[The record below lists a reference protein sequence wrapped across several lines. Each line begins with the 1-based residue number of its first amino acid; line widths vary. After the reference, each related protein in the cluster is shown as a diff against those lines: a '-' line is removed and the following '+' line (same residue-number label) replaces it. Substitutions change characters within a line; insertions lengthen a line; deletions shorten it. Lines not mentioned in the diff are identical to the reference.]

1 MPKQDRYWKY
11 FDEAWKKI
19 IERLFPYLL
28 EFFVPELY
36 NDVDFSNKPF
46 FLDKEMEQL
55 SKESVKGAKYVDKLA
70 KIYLKDGSEQW
81 ILVHIE
87 VQGYPDENFP
97 LRMFRYFYRIFDK
110 HGKQIVSVAL
120 MTDSD
125 KSNPASKYEL
135 KAYGSGVSFDYLSFR
150 LIDYDRTQLENSDNP
165 IATIILTCQDKEIA
179 KQKGKAFDIKRNLIR
194 NLFSKG
200 FNKDIILASLEFI
213 DWTIVLDEEDENIL
227 LQELKQAEEVK
238 RMPYVMSFERIA
250 RKEGRKKGIKEG
262 RKEGLKEGEE
272 KGLKEGKEE
281 GLLQGSLLTLREVVL
296 ETLGDKF
303 GEIPPDLPD
312 IVNQIDDKDKLKE
325 LNRLAIK
332 CASIEEYKNMLHE
345 KV

>member
-19 IERLFPYLL
+19 IERLFPYFL

-36 NDVDFSNKPF
+36 HDVDFSIEYS

-110 HGKQIVSVAL
+110 YGKKIVSVAL
-120 MTDSD
+120 MTGSD
-125 KSNPASKYEL
+125 KGNIENKYEL
-135 KAYGSGVSFDYLSFR
+135 KAYGSGVIFDYLSFR
-150 LIDYDRTQLENSDNP
+150 LMDYNRTQLENSDNP
-165 IATIILTCQDKEIA
+165 IATIVLTCQDKEIA
-179 KQKGKAFDIKRNLIR
+179 KQEGKAFDIKRRLIR

-200 FNKDIILASLEFI
+200 FNKDIIVASLEFI
-213 DWTIVLDEEDENIL
+213 DWTIVLDDKEENTL
-227 LQELKQAEEVK
+227 LQELKQTEEVK

-262 RKEGLKEGEE
+262 IKEGIE
-272 KGLKEGKEE
+272 KGLQ
-281 GLLQGSLLTLREVVL
+281 QGSLLTLREVIL
-296 ETLGDKF
+296 ETLSEKF
-303 GEIPPDLPD
+303 GEILPDLPD
-312 IVNQIDDKDKLKE
+312 IVNQIEDKDKLKE

-332 CASIEEYKNMLHE
+332 CTSLEEYKKMLHE

>member
-19 IERLFPYLL
+19 IERLFPYFL

-36 NDVDFSNKPF
+36 NDVDFSYEPS

-55 SKESVKGAKYVDKLA
+55 SKESVKGAKYVDKLV

-110 HGKQIVSVAL
+110 YGKKIVSVAL
-120 MTDSD
+120 MTGSD
-125 KSNPASKYEL
+125 KGYLENKYEL
-135 KAYGSGVSFDYLSFR
+135 KAYGSGVIFDYLSFR
-150 LIDYDRTQLENSDNP
+150 LMDYDRTQLENSDNP
-165 IATIILTCQDKEIA
+165 IATIVLTCQDKEITRLT
-179 KQKGKAFDIKRNLIR
+179 GKAFDLKRQLIR

-200 FNKDIILASLEFI
+200 FDRDITLASLEFI
-213 DWTIVLDEEDENIL
+213 DWTIVLDDKEEDIL
-227 LQELKQAEEVK
+227 LHELKQTEEVK

-250 RKEGRKKGIKEG
+250 RKEGRKKGLKEG
-262 RKEGLKEGEE
+262 RE
-272 KGLKEGKEE
+272 KGREE
-281 GLLQGSLLTLREVVL
+281 GLLQGSLLALKEVIL
-296 ETLGDKF
+296 ETLSEKF
-303 GEIPPDLPD
+303 GEIPPDLHD
-312 IVNQIDDKDKLKE
+312 IVNQIEDKDKLKA

-332 CASIEEYKNMLHE
+332 CASLDEYKNMLRE